1 MLVRHPAHDIGAR
14 LDMSL
19 TWVLLGEQM
28 PSPTPVD
35 WEPRSTGAPATVRA
49 GIERALGS
57 NATWYSGNWGQWGDG
72 SCTLEFNVGD
82 DDPVLAVS
90 VLVRGDP
97 APVLLRVA
105 RQNGW
110 CLVDDGMREITE

>member
-1 MLVRHPAHDIGAR
+1 MGTAR
-14 LDMSL
+14 RTDALANAGGL
-19 TWVLLGEQM
+19 
-28 PSPTPVD
+28 
-35 WEPRSTGAPATVRA
+35 EPRSMGSPTTVRV

-57 NATWYSGNWGQWGDG
+57 NPEWYSGNWGMWGDG